1 MQWKAPSFLPPGIS
15 VYPRFDTQLIS
26 GAVSK
31 LTLFPPNPNSTED
44 ADNNYIQNPFPGSK
58 NIVALGLSLSL
69 TAHTI
74 KDDSA
79 NSIDAGF
86 VVNSIFDTTL
96 RLDSNGGRE
105 QKILEPITSYMNF
118 AQTRSNVALIAN
130 TAPAYVAVSQYTIQA
145 TGPRQFQNLFFFDKQ
160 EAFKMYLEW
169 PNSVTFPTTANWT
182 ASDQFGRAG
191 FGIKAVLWCA
201 DMNDQQT
208 AYYNQKLAAAS
219 QG

>member
-26 GAVSK
+26 GALSK
-31 LTLFPPNPNSTED
+31 LTLFPPNPSSTED

-69 TAHTI
+69 TLQVIA
-74 KDDSA
+74 DDST
-79 NSIDAGF
+79 NSIDAAK
-86 VVNSIFDTTL
+86 VVNSIFDSVL

-105 QKILEPITSYMNF
+105 QKILEPISSYMNF
-118 AQTRSNVALIAN
+118 AQTRTESTGDATNGTVTQI
-130 TAPAYVAVSQYTIQA
+130 TVQA
-145 TGPRQFQNLFFFDKQ
+145 TGPRDFKNLFFFDKQ
-160 EAFKMYLEW
+160 EAFKMYLEF
-169 PNSVTFPTTANWT
+169 PGSVTFPTTANWT
-182 ASDQFGRAG
+182 ASAQSGRGG
-191 FGIKAVLWCA
+191 FGLKSVLWCA
-201 DMNDQQT
+201 DMNDAQV